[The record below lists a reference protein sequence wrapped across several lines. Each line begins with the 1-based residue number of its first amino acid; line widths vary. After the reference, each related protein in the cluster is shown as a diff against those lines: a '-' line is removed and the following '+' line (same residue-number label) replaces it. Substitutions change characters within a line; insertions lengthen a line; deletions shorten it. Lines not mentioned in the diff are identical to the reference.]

1 MKHRGRVLRDTN
13 SGPGLISVD
22 GKQLQF
28 KLEEVWKSSLAPT
41 PNMIVE
47 VEINE
52 AGEIVTASAVD
63 ETQLAKEQASAAMNA
78 AKEKGLQV
86 FGTLQSSVGTPVLI
100 SIAALI
106 VSWFLLN
113 TLTIQLTPSMKQGIS
128 FWQILSAINSPET
141 FAALQQNS
149 GQGAGIY
156 GFFGFAALAGPFL
169 SRFWRHP
176 AAHLGYVLPFAFMLI
191 IVLMVYSGIND
202 GISSAGDMAQAFG
215 GSQAKEMVASMTAK
229 LMKQVMQAISLGL
242 GAYLAIV
249 ASGYLG
255 FIGIKKYLAAKAAA

>member
-41 PNMIVE
+41 PNMVVE

-52 AGEIVTASAVD
+52 AGEIVTAYAVD

-86 FGTLQSSVGTPVLI
+86 FGTLKASVGTPVLI
-100 SIAALI
+100 SITALI

-113 TLTIQLTPSMKQGIS
+113 TITIQITPSMKEGIS

-149 GQGAGIY
+149 GHGTGLY
-156 GFFGFAALAGPFL
+156 GFFSFAALAGPFL

-176 AAHLGYVLPFAFMLI
+176 AAYLGNVLPLAYILVVVLI
-191 IVLMVYSGIND
+191 VYSGIND

-215 GSQAKEMVASMTAK
+215 GVEAKKMAENMAATM
-229 LMKQVMQAISLGL
+229 MKQVMQAISLGL
-242 GAYLAIV
+242 GAYLAIA

-255 FIGIKKYLAAKAAA
+255 FIGIKKYLAAKAAV